1 MRRFSARL
9 LREKREAVGLTTA
22 QLAVRATLHRP
33 RPTVIRNDTIKRYE
47 RGERAPE
54 TDSLSALADALG
66 CTMEDLCSEWGE

>member
-9 LREKREAVGLTTA
+9 LREKREAVGLTMA
-22 QLAVRATLHRP
+22 ELGVRATLRRGRATEMRH
-33 RPTVIRNDTIKRYE
+33 DTIKRYE
-47 RGERAPE
+47 RGERVPE